1 MNRFLK
7 TSYLVFLTFFLLT
20 LTINETS
27 LINIDNVYS
36 IIYNRWF
43 SFLSFASIYPSI
55 PIGDI
60 IYIIFP
66 LFVIFYFFRIKR
78 RRDKFYFIIKI
89 PIIIYCFFYWS
100 WGFNYNTKSEF
111 ESLKTNN
118 YSTEDLYSTIEY
130 YIKKTNDLQ
139 IELSESKEQK
149 VESKLSFYQIR
160 NECIK
165 SIKKSNWMFKN
176 MRINSFP
183 VKKSLFSTPLSYMGF
198 SGYIN
203 PFTLEANINYNIPD
217 ISVPVTI
224 SHEIAHQLG
233 YAFEDEAN
241 YIAIET
247 LSKSSN
253 NYLSYSANLM
263 AVQYLLAEIRKIDPE
278 LHKIYIRDLNI
289 GVIKNI
295 QQKNE
300 YYKKYQNRY
309 EDFFKKNYDIFLKI
323 NNQKAGIKTY
333 SLVVDLL
340 INNYQSKIYES
351 NSDST

>member
-1 MNRFLK
+1 MNSILK
-7 TSYLVFLTFFLLT
+7 TSSLVFLTIFLLT
-20 LTINETS
+20 LTINKTS
-27 LINIDNVYS
+27 IINIENFYYP
-36 IIYNRWF
+36 IYTKWF
-43 SFLSFASIYPSI
+43 SILSFAFIYSSIA
-55 PIGDI
+55 IGDI
-60 IYIIFP
+60 IYFVFP
-66 LFVIFYFFRIKR
+66 LFVIIYFFKIER
-78 RRDKFYFIIKI
+78 RRDRLYFIIKI

-100 WGFNYNTKSEF
+100 WGFNYNLKSEF
-111 ESLKTNN
+111 ESLKTND
-118 YSTEDLYSTIEY
+118 YSKEELYSTTEY

-139 IELSESKEQK
+139 IGLSKSSQEK
-149 VESKLSFYQIR
+149 VESKLSFYQVK
-160 NECIK
+160 NECVK

-176 MRINSFP
+176 KQINSFP
-183 VKKSLFSTPLSYMGF
+183 IKKSLFSTPLSYMGF

-217 ISVPVTI
+217 ISIPVTI
-224 SHEIAHQLG
+224 SHEIAHQIG

-247 LSKSSN
+247 LSKSEN
-253 NYLSYSANLM
+253 NYLRYSGNLM

-278 LHKIYIRDLNI
+278 LHKLYIKDLNV

-300 YYKKYQNRY
+300 YYLKYQNKY
-309 EDFFKKNYDIFLKI
+309 ESFFKKNYDIFLKI

-340 INNYQSKIYES
+340 INNYQSKI
-351 NSDST
+351 

>member
-1 MNRFLK
+1 MNNTLK
-7 TSYLVFLTFFLLT
+7 TSFHVFLTIFLLT
-20 LTINETS
+20 LTINKTS
-27 LINIDNVYS
+27 IINIENFYPH
-36 IIYNRWF
+36 IYAQWF
-43 SFLSFASIYPSI
+43 SILSYVFVYPSI
-55 PIGDI
+55 SIGDI
-60 IYIIFP
+60 IYFIFP
-66 LFVIFYFFRIKR
+66 LFIIIYFFRIER

-100 WGFNYNTKSEF
+100 WGFNYNLKSEL
-111 ESLKTNN
+111 ELLKSNE
-118 YSTEDLYSTIEY
+118 YSKEELYSTTQY

-139 IELSESKEQK
+139 ITLSKSSQDKF
-149 VESKLSFYQIR
+149 ESKLSFYQVK
-160 NECIK
+160 NECIN
-165 SIKKSNWMFKN
+165 SIKKSNWILNNKEM
-176 MRINSFP
+176 NSFP

-217 ISVPVTI
+217 ISLPVTV
-224 SHEIAHQLG
+224 SHEIAHQIG

-247 LSKSSN
+247 LSNSKN
-253 NYLSYSANLM
+253 NYLRYSGNLM
-263 AVQYLLAEIRKIDPE
+263 AVQYLLAEIKKINPQI
-278 LHKIYIRDLNI
+278 HKLYIKDLNV

-300 YYKKYQNRY
+300 YYLKYQNKY
-309 EDFFKKNYDIFLKI
+309 ESFFKKNYDIFLKI

-340 INNYQSKIYES
+340 INNYQSKI
-351 NSDST
+351 

>member
-36 IIYNRWF
+36 IIYTRWF
-43 SFLSFASIYPSI
+43 SFLSFALIYPSI
-55 PIGDI
+55 AIGDI

-66 LFVIFYFFRIKR
+66 LFVILYFFRIKR

-100 WGFNYNTKSEF
+100 WGFNYNIKSEF
-111 ESLKTNN
+111 ESLKTNK
-118 YSTEDLYSTIEY
+118 YSTKDLYSTIEY

-160 NECIK
+160 NECVK

-176 MRINSFP
+176 MQINSFP

-263 AVQYLLAEIRKIDPE
+263 AVQYLLAEIRKINPE

-300 YYKKYQNRY
+300 YYKKYQNKY

-323 NNQKAGIKTY
+323 NNQKEGIKTY

>member
-1 MNRFLK
+1 MNRILK
-7 TSYLVFLTFFLLT
+7 TSSLVFLTIFLLT
-20 LTINETS
+20 LTINKTS
-27 LINIDNVYS
+27 IINIDNVYPH
-36 IIYNRWF
+36 IYTKWF
-43 SFLSFASIYPSI
+43 SFLSFAFIYPSMS
-55 PIGDI
+55 IGDI
-60 IYIIFP
+60 IYVIFP
-66 LFVIFYFFRIKR
+66 LFVIIYFFRIER
-78 RRDKFYFIIKI
+78 RRDRFYFIIKI
-89 PIIIYCFFYWS
+89 PILIYCFFYWS
-100 WGFNYNTKSEF
+100 WGFNYNLKSEF
-111 ESLKTNN
+111 ESLKTND
-118 YSTEDLYSTIEY
+118 YSKEELYSTTEY

-139 IELSESKEQK
+139 IALSKTSHEK
-149 VESKLSFYQIR
+149 VESKLSFYQVK

-165 SIKKSNWMFKN
+165 SIKKSNWMFENKQ
-176 MRINSFP
+176 IHSFP

-247 LSKSSN
+247 LSKSKN
-253 NYLSYSANLM
+253 NYLRYSGNLM
-263 AVQYLLAEIRKIDPE
+263 AVQYLLSEIRKRDPE
-278 LHKIYIRDLNI
+278 LHKLYIKNLNV

-295 QQKNE
+295 QEKNE
-300 YYKKYQNRY
+300 YYLKYQNKY
-309 EDFFKKNYDIFLKI
+309 ESFFKKNYDIFLKI

-340 INNYQSKIYES
+340 INNYQSKM
-351 NSDST
+351 

>member
-1 MNRFLK
+1 MNSILK
-7 TSYLVFLTFFLLT
+7 TSFLVFLTIFLLT
-20 LTINETS
+20 LTINKTS
-27 LINIDNVYS
+27 IINIENFYPQ
-36 IIYNRWF
+36 IYAQWF
-43 SFLSFASIYPSI
+43 SILSFAFIYPSI
-55 PIGDI
+55 AIGDI
-60 IYIIFP
+60 VYVTFP
-66 LFVIFYFFRIKR
+66 LFVIIYFLRIER
-78 RRDKFYFIIKI
+78 RRDRFYFIIKI

-100 WGFNYNTKSEF
+100 WGFNYNLKSEL
-111 ESLKTNN
+111 ESVKSYE
-118 YSTEDLYSTIEY
+118 YSEEQLYSTTQY

-139 IELSESKEQK
+139 IVLSKSSQDK
-149 VESKLSFYQIR
+149 VESKLSFYQVK

-165 SIKKSNWMFKN
+165 SIKRSNWILENKE
-176 MRINSFP
+176 ISSFP
-183 VKKSLFSTPLSYMGF
+183 VKKSLLSTPLSYMGF

-217 ISVPVTI
+217 ISLPVTI
-224 SHEIAHQLG
+224 SHEIAHQIG

-247 LSKSSN
+247 LSKSKN
-253 NYLSYSANLM
+253 NYLRYSGNLM

-278 LHKIYIRDLNI
+278 LYKLYFKNLNV

-300 YYKKYQNRY
+300 YYLKYQNKY
-309 EDFFKKNYDIFLKI
+309 EIFFKKKYDIFLKI

-340 INNYQSKIYES
+340 INNYQSKI
-351 NSDST
+351 

>member
-1 MNRFLK
+1 MNSILK
-7 TSYLVFLTFFLLT
+7 TSSLVFLTIFLLT
-20 LTINETS
+20 LTINKTS
-27 LINIDNVYS
+27 IINIENIYS
-36 IIYNRWF
+36 LIYNRWF
-43 SFLSFASIYPSI
+43 SILSFAFIYPSI
-55 PIGDI
+55 SIGDI
-60 IYIIFP
+60 IYVIFP
-66 LFVIFYFFRIKR
+66 LFGIIYFFRIER
-78 RRDKFYFIIKI
+78 RRDRFYFIIKI

-100 WGFNYNTKSEF
+100 WGFNYNLKSEL
-111 ESLKTNN
+111 ESLRTNE
-118 YSTEDLYSTIEY
+118 YSKEELFSTTEY

-139 IELSESKEQK
+139 IALSKSSQEK
-149 VESKLSFYQIR
+149 VESKLSFYQVK

-176 MRINSFP
+176 KQINSFP

-247 LSKSSN
+247 LSKSKN
-253 NYLSYSANLM
+253 NYLRYSGNLM
-263 AVQYLLAEIRKIDPE
+263 AVQYLLSEIRKRDPE
-278 LHKIYIRDLNI
+278 LHKLYIKNLNV

-300 YYKKYQNRY
+300 YYLKYQNKY
-309 EDFFKKNYDIFLKI
+309 ESYFKKYYDIFLKI

-340 INNYQSKIYES
+340 INNYQSKM
-351 NSDST
+351 

>member
-1 MNRFLK
+1 MNSILK
-7 TSYLVFLTFFLLT
+7 TSFLVFLTIFLLT
-20 LTINETS
+20 LTINKTS
-27 LINIDNVYS
+27 IINIENFYPQ
-36 IIYNRWF
+36 IYAQWF
-43 SFLSFASIYPSI
+43 SILSYAYIYPSI
-55 PIGDI
+55 AIGDI
-60 IYIIFP
+60 IYVIFP
-66 LFVIFYFFRIKR
+66 LFVIIYFYRIER

-100 WGFNYNTKSEF
+100 WGFNYNLKSEL
-111 ESLKTNN
+111 ELLKSNE
-118 YSTEDLYSTIEY
+118 YSKEELYSTTQY

-139 IELSESKEQK
+139 ITLSKSSQDK
-149 VESKLSFYQIR
+149 VESKLSFYQVK
-160 NECIK
+160 NECIN
-165 SIKKSNWMFKN
+165 SIKKSNWILNNKEM
-176 MRINSFP
+176 NSFP

-217 ISVPVTI
+217 ISLPVTV
-224 SHEIAHQLG
+224 SHEIAHQIG

-247 LSKSSN
+247 LSNSKN
-253 NYLSYSANLM
+253 NYLRYSGNLM
-263 AVQYLLAEIRKIDPE
+263 AVQYLLAEIKKINPQ
-278 LHKIYIRDLNI
+278 LHKLYIKDLNV

-300 YYKKYQNRY
+300 YYLKYQNKY
-309 EDFFKKNYDIFLKI
+309 ESFFKKNYDIFLKI

-340 INNYQSKIYES
+340 INNYQSKI
-351 NSDST
+351 

>member
-1 MNRFLK
+1 MNNTLK
-7 TSYLVFLTFFLLT
+7 TSFHVLLTIFLLT
-20 LTINETS
+20 LTINKTS
-27 LINIDNVYS
+27 IINIENFYPH
-36 IIYNRWF
+36 IYAQWF
-43 SFLSFASIYPSI
+43 SILSYVFVYPSI
-55 PIGDI
+55 SIGDI
-60 IYIIFP
+60 IYFVFP
-66 LFVIFYFFRIKR
+66 LFVIIYFFRIER
-78 RRDKFYFIIKI
+78 RRDRLYFIIKI

-100 WGFNYNTKSEF
+100 WGFNYNLKSKF
-111 ESLKTNN
+111 ESLKTND
-118 YSTEDLYSTIEY
+118 YSKEELYSTTEY

-139 IELSESKEQK
+139 IALSKTSQEK
-149 VESKLSFYQIR
+149 VESKLSFYQVK

-165 SIKKSNWMFKN
+165 SIKKSKWMFENKQ
-176 MRINSFP
+176 INSFP

-217 ISVPVTI
+217 ISIPVTI
-224 SHEIAHQLG
+224 SHEIAHQIG

-247 LSKSSN
+247 LSKSEN
-253 NYLSYSANLM
+253 NYLRYSGHLM
-263 AVQYLLAEIRKIDPE
+263 AAQYLLAEIRKIDPE
-278 LHKIYIRDLNI
+278 LHKLYIKNLNV

-300 YYKKYQNRY
+300 YYLKYQNKY
-309 EDFFKKNYDIFLKI
+309 ESFFKKNYDFFLKI

-340 INNYQSKIYES
+340 INNYQSKI
-351 NSDST
+351 